1 MEGQPEARPQPLA
14 GHSGGTGKAAAGNG
28 GEPQEFAGSR
38 SRRPRMD
45 IQDAERDYRRR
56 EAGEK
61 PSAGG
66 IDRTAGRAGNESD
79 GAGKQLI
86 LIRPLMEKIML
97 QLEAWKEQ
105 IDLETIRSKSH
116 DNRNDDRTAYNH
128 RQKA

>member
-56 EAGEK
+56 EAGENQ
-61 PSAGG
+61 ALEEL
-66 IDRTAGRAGNESD
+66 TAR
-79 GAGKQLI
+79 
-86 LIRPLMEKIML
+86 
-97 QLEAWKEQ
+97 LEE
-105 IDLETIRSKSH
+105 LETRVTELES
-116 DNRNDDRTAYNH
+116 N
-128 RQKA
+128 